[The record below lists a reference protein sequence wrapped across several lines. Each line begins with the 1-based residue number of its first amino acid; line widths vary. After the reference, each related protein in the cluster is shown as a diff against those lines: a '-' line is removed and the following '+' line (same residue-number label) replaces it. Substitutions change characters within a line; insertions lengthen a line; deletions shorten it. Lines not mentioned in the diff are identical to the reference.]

1 MCFYVVNM
9 QVRIYHKKTKNHA
22 KTRKIVEKP
31 TKRARDW
38 KERKITG
45 LMVIL
50 FGALMHETKILKTN
64 LKPEGS

>member
-1 MCFYVVNM
+1 MRVFVFLIV
-9 QVRIYHKKTKNHA
+9 QVWICKKRT
-22 KTRKIVEKP
+22 KIVEKP

-45 LMVIL
+45 SMVIL